1 MSDDFAH
8 RHVPSEY
15 SEQVAEAVA
24 RQRLGDH
31 RATYLPTVPSPTV
44 QRSDLVTVS
53 VLLALL
59 VSAGTA
65 LARTSPALLL
75 VFLPPVTVLLLFRV
89 LRERYNRSTRKNAGL
104 HLHEH
109 GLVVVVG
116 GKLRAMR
123 WDTMTVHQNIG
134 RYHTFGRS
142 NRVKH
147 AYTLRDDEG
156 QEITLREGFP
166 NPEDWGPRIQQAVT
180 EAQLADALIAL
191 RAGKTMP
198 FGSFLVS
205 RSGVAAGRKQV
216 SWSQVQ
222 GVHTRRGFVRIEAA
236 GKPTNLTGDPVWMF
250 PNLQLFTALVE
261 QLRR

>member
-1 MSDDFAH
+1 MSDSFAH
-8 RHVPSEY
+8 RHVPTEY

-24 RQRLGDH
+24 RQRLGSH
-31 RATYLPTVPSPTV
+31 RATYRPARPSPAV
-44 QRSDLVTVS
+44 QRSDVVTMS
-53 VLLALL
+53 VLLAVL
-59 VSAGTA
+59 VSAGIA
-65 LARTSPALLL
+65 LTRTSPGLLL
-75 VFLPPVTVLLLFRV
+75 VFLPPVAVLLLFRI
-89 LRERYNRSTRKNAGL
+89 LRERHNRSTRKNAGL
-104 HLHEH
+104 HLYEH

-123 WDTMTVHQNIG
+123 WDTMTVYQNIG

-142 NRVKH
+142 NRIKH
-147 AYTLRDDEG
+147 AYTLRDREG
-156 QEITLREGFP
+156 QEVTIREGFP

-222 GVHTRRGFVRIEAA
+222 GVHTMQGLVRVEAA
-236 GKPTNLTGDPVWMF
+236 GKPTDLTGNPVWMF